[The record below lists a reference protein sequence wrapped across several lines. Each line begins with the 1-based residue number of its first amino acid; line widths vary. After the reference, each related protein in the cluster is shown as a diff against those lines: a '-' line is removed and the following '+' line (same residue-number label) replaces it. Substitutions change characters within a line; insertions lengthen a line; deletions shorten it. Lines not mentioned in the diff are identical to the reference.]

1 MRQVFEV
8 LHGDFLYN
16 VIQISQLITL
26 MNFLLTWILIAGY
39 VGGTNPAASK

>member
-1 MRQVFEV
+1 MLDICYPIE
-8 LHGDFLYN
+8 GYN